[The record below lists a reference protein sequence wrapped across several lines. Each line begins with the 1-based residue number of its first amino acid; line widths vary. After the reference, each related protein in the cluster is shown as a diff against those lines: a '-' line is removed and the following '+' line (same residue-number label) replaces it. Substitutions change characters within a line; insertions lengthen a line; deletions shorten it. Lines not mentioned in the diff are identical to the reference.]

1 MAVQG
6 VAVIVS
12 PLLGGVLY
20 AAGGFITPF
29 ASLGAVVMLSTPLSW
44 WVIRKVPGK
53 FYSF

>member
-6 VAVIVS
+6 IAVIVS

-29 ASLGAVVMLSTPLSW
+29 VTLGVVVVLSTPLSW
-44 WVIRKVPGK
+44 WVMRKVPGND
-53 FYSF
+53 